1 MTADTAAHDRVTRD
15 DLYGYAREMA
25 RAGNTYVAA
34 IAFRRGA
41 DGDDP
46 AYIDAAARRI
56 REAID
61 AVRHRSDADYRLVT
75 VMDDIVRDA
84 EAALPVAQPSR
95 HPVRVFE
102 DEGQS

>member
-15 DLYGYAREMA
+15 DLYR
-25 RAGNTYVAA
+25 RALNAALTGNAA
-34 IAFRRGA
+34 SAAVAFRRAA

-46 AYIDAAARRI
+46 ASIDAVARGI

-61 AVRHRSDADYRLVT
+61 AARPRTDADCRLID
-75 VMDDIVRDA
+75 VMDNIVRAA
-84 EAALPVAQPSR
+84 EAALPVTQPPH

-102 DEGQS
+102 GEQS